1 MEGFIM
7 AVSCTRLNTG
17 EINAISCVEIQ
28 TIPHVDILKDDRPY
42 EEIVASYQTEFANLL
57 NEVYQVYRDQ
67 NRAGKN
73 TDVSLELLWKTEPVT
88 NQPFNASVRLFL
100 IARTIAPTEAIAVEM
115 AGMILR
121 QCCTT
126 LAQLKYDFADL
137 TADQLAS
144 VIGTINDQDVQAIV
158 KAETLSNL
166 QNQIM
171 PYCYS
176 FDRFPL
182 QGNDL
187 SRIATALTEFPNTA
201 VSVQLMTSF
210 LKPEEATQIDN
221 TTQTLDTLNRGIMNQ
236 GVGNISFTL
245 AAHHAEV
252 YHYYADNK
260 QKPLFFYNLMVYGGG
275 NASVTLASRL
285 LGEVSSGQE
294 EGKASLKSV
303 HLARSEVNKDNS
315 FYWLPWAVNEILINK
330 DREAYI
336 WQSNTVSPDLYRLPY
351 LVTAEEASL
360 FFRLPIGS
368 ERIRAGYKVNES
380 AKGGRT
386 YSDNLINSGDLT
398 IGRLRSSARGDTIG
412 ISLNDL
418 AKHVLIVGTPGCG
431 KTTFCVGM
439 LDRLWKGNEKGENKI
454 PFLVIE
460 PAKNEYRALIQR
472 IPDLQ
477 IFTPGKNFVSPF
489 VYNPFVP
496 PENVKLET
504 YKSTLKTAFAAGVS
518 MTTPLDKILRNR
530 SITAIRISAGLTPIL
545 PATKA
550 GFSTSLILSA
560 ASRRPLTIS
569 AIPATR
575 KISAGP
581 VPCA

>member
-1 MEGFIM
+1 M

-221 TTQTLDTLNRGIMNQ
+221 TTQTLDTLNRGIMN
-236 GVGNISFTL
+236 
-245 AAHHAEV
+245 
-252 YHYYADNK
+252 
-260 QKPLFFYNLMVYGGG
+260 
-275 NASVTLASRL
+275 
-285 LGEVSSGQE
+285 
-294 EGKASLKSV
+294 
-303 HLARSEVNKDNS
+303 
-315 FYWLPWAVNEILINK
+315 
-330 DREAYI
+330 
-336 WQSNTVSPDLYRLPY
+336 
-351 LVTAEEASL
+351 
-360 FFRLPIGS
+360 
-368 ERIRAGYKVNES
+368 
-380 AKGGRT
+380 
-386 YSDNLINSGDLT
+386 
-398 IGRLRSSARGDTIG
+398 
-412 ISLNDL
+412 
-418 AKHVLIVGTPGCG
+418 
-431 KTTFCVGM
+431 
-439 LDRLWKGNEKGENKI
+439 
-454 PFLVIE
+454 
-460 PAKNEYRALIQR
+460 
-472 IPDLQ
+472 
-477 IFTPGKNFVSPF
+477 
-489 VYNPFVP
+489 
-496 PENVKLET
+496 
-504 YKSTLKTAFAAGVS
+504 
-518 MTTPLDKILRNR
+518 
-530 SITAIRISAGLTPIL
+530 
-545 PATKA
+545 
-550 GFSTSLILSA
+550 
-560 ASRRPLTIS
+560 
-569 AIPATR
+569 
-575 KISAGP
+575 
-581 VPCA
+581 